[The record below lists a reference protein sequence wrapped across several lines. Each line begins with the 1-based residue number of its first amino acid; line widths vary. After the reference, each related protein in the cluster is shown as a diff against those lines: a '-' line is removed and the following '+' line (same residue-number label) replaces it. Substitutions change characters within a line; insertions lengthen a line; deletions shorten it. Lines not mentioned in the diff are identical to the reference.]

1 MLNGWF
7 FFNFSFYLIKINH
20 LNLFFRYLEVIEED
34 LESSEDYHVQ
44 KTIMERLIHR
54 LVKDDRIL
62 IRIDQSEDPCLM
74 VNPNYVLDE
83 D

>member
-1 MLNGWF
+1 M
-7 FFNFSFYLIKINH
+7 
-20 LNLFFRYLEVIEED
+20 NLFFRYLEVIEED